1 MRLALPVSLQRRSR
15 WERLALC
22 TQTNKTLGL
31 DAMAGNT
38 FRGFSAG
45 GSGRAGEA
53 EFLEQAPDVFFDV
66 VADWAHG
73 F

>member
-1 MRLALPVSLQRRSR
+1 
-15 WERLALC
+15 
-22 TQTNKTLGL
+22 
-31 DAMAGNT
+31 MAGDT
-38 FRGFSAG
+38 FRRFSPG

-53 EFLEQAPDVFFDV
+53 EFFEQAPDVFFDL